1 MARKATNKASKVERE
16 KIQLSLP
23 PSSLK
28 KLRIAAA
35 ELSLDM
41 SEIVAILIDREFS
54 GVHVRG
60 LNSDICGGTVEQ
72 GTTVKIST
80 MNRIGDIARKSNLP
94 VDQALEGY
102 DQD

>member
-1 MARKATNKASKVERE
+1 MGRKATNKASKVERE

-23 PSSLK
+23 PASLK

-60 LNSDICGGTVEQ
+60 LNSDIGNGTTEQ
-72 GTTVKIST
+72 GGTVKIST
-80 MNRIGDIARKSNLP
+80 MNRIGDIARRSTSP
-94 VDQALEGY
+94 VDQALDDFE
-102 DQD
+102 QD